1 MAARH
6 EHHPEHLWH
15 YSEDPGITRFLPH
28 VPATNPDQPPMV
40 WTIDEVHA
48 PLLWFPRDCPRIT
61 FWSDD
66 GSPADRLGPT
76 TASRV
81 HAMEPGWVERMRAC
95 RLFVYRFAVD
105 GFRPW
110 PDADGYWVAD
120 DERAALDV
128 APVGDLFELHRR
140 ARRRAAGP
148 RRPAAAPRR
157 RHRVGLPVLHDADA
171 EHQSCSGR
179 RVGNRMTSRMLWVSV
194 RSITRRSIPMP
205 RPAVGGRPYSS
216 ARR

>member
-15 YSEDPGITRFLPH
+15 YSEDPSITRFVPH

-40 WTIDEVHA
+40 WAIDEVHA

-61 FWSDD
+61 FWSED

-110 PDADGYWVAD
+110 PGADGYWVAD

-128 APVGDLFELHRR
+128 APVGDLFELHRQR
-140 ARRRAAGP
+140 GVELRVLDDL
-148 RRPAAAPRR
+148 RPLRDAVIESGYRFSMTRMRNISPAP
-157 RHRVGLPVLHDADA
+157 GGG
-171 EHQSCSGR
+171 SGT
-179 RVGNRMTSRMLWVSV
+179 G
-194 RSITRRSIPMP
+194 
-205 RPAVGGRPYSS
+205 
-216 ARR
+216 